1 MGRVVG
7 WLGLARV
14 GGEAPG
20 PTDEQVQLALD
31 LGCGREE
38 AERMRERG
46 MSAHQSDQVY
56 HAQWLLDRLGE
67 SYPSLSF
74 RARRLFGPAWG
85 RSGYELTA
93 AVAGG
98 ERDGLRLQARYDG
111 EDPSTY
117 EDSLWAKLHSQ
128 EWLDAARA
136 AVGPVWAGQPADAY
150 YIAYNSGAAIEN
162 KDGSGLDLTLG
173 EADGFQENKG
183 AFRGRIRITVVGDA
197 VTEGDYAALADET
210 VSSLEASGLCCR
222 LIIGDYAALPE
233 GVESLGE
240 GTHWNLFVPA
250 DERWTFDCLV
260 SADGTHTTY
269 LDWREGS

>member
-1 MGRVVG
+1 
-7 WLGLARV
+7 
-14 GGEAPG
+14 
-20 PTDEQVQLALD
+20 
-31 LGCGREE
+31 
-38 AERMRERG
+38 MRERG

-136 AVGPVWAGQPADAY
+136 AVGPIWGVLPEDACYVGYMSAAGTYLTLKEQDRFEDHKDAY
-150 YIAYNSGAAIEN
+150 
-162 KDGSGLDLTLG
+162 LG
-173 EADGFQENKG
+173 RVKVT
-183 AFRGRIRITVVGDA
+183 IVGTP
-197 VTEGDYAALADET
+197 VSEGDYAALVDET
-210 VSSLEASGLCCR
+210 VSAIEAVGLCCKIKTGR
-222 LIIGDYAALPE
+222 YEELPE
-233 GVESLGE
+233 GVESLGKDIDWYRFLKE
-240 GTHWNLFVPA
+240 DQQWEFLCHTH
-250 DERWTFDCLV
+250 
-260 SADGTHTTY
+260 ADGTHTTY